1 MLRRWVR
8 HAEINSGQMR
18 AHEAR
23 SGGGGENTV
32 RCEVKAIL
40 GKTRSTPAGR
50 SRGGPGR
57 RASASRRPRE
67 LAPRPLDA
75 EWWYPL
81 SMRTLSDV
89 ELRPADRA
97 AIVAAAGMLR
107 ERFPVLRVCLFGSKA
122 TGRDDAESD
131 IDLFVLTSR
140 SLSWRERDA
149 VTDALFDIEMEF
161 GVVISTL
168 IASEDDWLRGPY
180 QVLAIR
186 GEVERDA
193 VAA

>member
-1 MLRRWVR
+1 M
-8 HAEINSGQMR
+8 ST
-18 AHEAR
+18 EAGMVTQQGHCIGRPVER
-23 SGGGGENTV
+23 SLV
-32 RCEVKAIL
+32 
-40 GKTRSTPAGR
+40 GR
-50 SRGGPGR
+50 SHGGAGR

-67 LAPRPLDA
+67 LVPRPLDA
-75 EWWYPL
+75 EWWYRWL
-81 SMRTLSDV
+81 MRTLSDV

-97 AIVAAAGMLR
+97 AIVAAAGMLK

-149 VTDALFDIEMEF
+149 VADALFDVEMEL
-161 GVVISTL
+161 GVVIGAL
-168 IASEDDWLRGPY
+168 VASEEDWLRGPY

-186 GEVERDA
+186 DEVERDA